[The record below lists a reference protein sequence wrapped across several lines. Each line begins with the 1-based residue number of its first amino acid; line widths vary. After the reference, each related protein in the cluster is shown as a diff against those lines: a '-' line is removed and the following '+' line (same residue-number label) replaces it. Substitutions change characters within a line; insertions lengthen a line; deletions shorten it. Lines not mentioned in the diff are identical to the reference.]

1 MKRTQKIKLIGI
13 IVAILIVL
21 GVVIGVI
28 HSKSSTQTTSNN
40 AIQESKDNS
49 SRSKSTSH
57 GKTLIIYFSHAGRNY
72 EGNLKTGNTA
82 VIANY
87 IKEKTNADVYEVIPA
102 KAYPT
107 DSYSKLTKIATSEK
121 DNNARPA
128 IKGQL
133 PDVSKYENIFIGSPI
148 WYSEY
153 PMIMRTLF
161 DKINLNNKT
170 IIPFVTNEGSG
181 FGSTREILKKQY
193 PKAKILK
200 GYETEGSN
208 VKDAQRD
215 VNKWLNGLGY

>member
-1 MKRTQKIKLIGI
+1 MKRARRVKLIGI
-13 IVAILIVL
+13 IIAIIIVL
-21 GVVIGVI
+21 GVIIGVI
-28 HSKSSTQTTSNN
+28 HSRSNTRTSDDN
-40 AIQESKDNS
+40 AIQETKGTNKIS
-49 SRSKSTSH
+49 

-87 IKEKTNADVYEVIPA
+87 IKDKTHADVYEVIPA

-107 DSYSKLTKIATSEK
+107 DSYSKLTKIATNEK
-121 DNNARPA
+121 DNNDRPA

-133 PDVSKYENIFIGSPI
+133 PNVDKYKNIFIGSPI

-153 PMIMRTLF
+153 PMVMRTLF

-170 IIPFVTNEGSG
+170 VIPFVTNEGSG
-181 FGSTREILKKQY
+181 FGSTREILKRKY
-193 PKAKILK
+193 PKAKMLK

-208 VKDAQRD
+208 VKDDQSS
-215 VNKWLNGLGY
+215 VNKWLDSLGY